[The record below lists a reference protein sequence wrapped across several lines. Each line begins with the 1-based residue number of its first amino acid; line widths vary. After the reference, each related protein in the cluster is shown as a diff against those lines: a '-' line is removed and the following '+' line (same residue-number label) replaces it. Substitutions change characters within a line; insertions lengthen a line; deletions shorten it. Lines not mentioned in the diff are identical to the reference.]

1 VGENPSSD
9 TSLGRILPASNK
21 GRNAVDMQRS
31 QGAASTNRSP
41 PWRPPRLSFYV
52 LGQLLVPVAVL
63 TFLMTSVIWLVSI
76 LQYLDLVINR
86 GQSAFTFLYLILLVL
101 PTPLVIIMPIAFY
114 FAALFTLNRLQSD
127 SELVVMA
134 SAGYSIRQLAMPV
147 LSAAAIVM
155 ALTYACLLYLMPAG
169 QRALRDKV
177 VDIRADMA
185 GALLNEGDFNTSQQG
200 LTIFIRQLSN
210 KGEIK
215 GILVH
220 DNRNRAKPI
229 TYIAEKGILAQ
240 TPAGTRLI
248 MVDGTIENSAQSG
261 KELQVLHFDR
271 YTINLDQFSEPARYT
286 LRKINERYLGELLWP
301 GEPGVTP
308 RIRAQFFAEAHNR
321 LSQPLYC
328 IAFALIALAAVT
340 RGRRQRGNIALRLT
354 LASLAAAGL
363 RIASYGVMGMVQR
376 NPPLVATF
384 YLLPLLGASGA
395 IALLAGY
402 SPAALTNRLR
412 IRTA

>member
-1 VGENPSSD
+1 MHSIQSS
-9 TSLGRILPASNK
+9 T
-21 GRNAVDMQRS
+21 
-31 QGAASTNRSP
+31 GAGYNP
-41 PWRPPRLSFYV
+41 PWRARPPRLSLYV

-63 TFLMTSVIWLVSI
+63 TFLMTSVIWLVTI
-76 LQYLDLVINR
+76 LPYLDLVINR
-86 GQSAFTFLYLILLVL
+86 GQSAFTFFYLILLVL
-101 PTPLVIIMPIAFY
+101 PTPLVIIMPIAFF

-134 SAGYSIRQLAMPV
+134 SAGYSIRQLALPV
-147 LSAAAIVM
+147 LVAAAIVM
-155 ALTYACLLYLMPAG
+155 AFTYACLLWLMPAG

-200 LTIFIRQLSN
+200 LTIFIRQLTN

-220 DNRNRAKPI
+220 NNRNRAKPV

-248 MVDGTIENSAQSG
+248 MLNGTIENSSQGG
-261 KELQVLHFDR
+261 KQLQVLHFEQD
-271 YTINLDQFSEPARYT
+271 TINLDQFSEPARYT
-286 LRKINERYLGELLWP
+286 LRKMNERYLGELLWP
-301 GEPGVTP
+301 SEPDVTP
-308 RIRAQFFAEAHNR
+308 RIRDQFFANAHDR

-328 IAFALIALAAVT
+328 IAFALIALAAVM
-340 RGRRQRGNIALRLT
+340 RGRRQRGSIALRLT
-354 LASLAAAGL
+354 IASLAAAGL
-363 RIASYGVMGMVQR
+363 RIASYGVMGLAQR
-376 NPPLVATF
+376 HPPLVSLF
-384 YLLPLLGASGA
+384 YLLPLLGAGCA

-402 SPAALTNRLR
+402 SPAALAARFR
-412 IRTA
+412 MRTA